1 MIAFLNRITLKAS
14 VVLILI
20 LGAGAAMLMLGHNV
34 VPNENRD
41 FFNIG
46 LGGWLA
52 WTAMAVK
59 RVLDGTDS
67 GDAKNDTIAAL
78 SGAVVTAQTL
88 PAATEDLAKDGKTP

>member
-1 MIAFLNRITLKAS
+1 MSNLLDRITLKAA

-20 LGAGAAMLMLGHNV
+20 LGAGAAMLMLGHSV

-59 RVLDGTDS
+59 RVLDGSDAS
-67 GDAKNDTIAAL
+67 DAKNDTIANL
-78 SGAVVTAQTL
+78 SGAVVTAQAL
-88 PAATEDLAKDGKTP
+88 PSIEPKP